1 MSHLFH
7 IIGLSVWISAF
18 AHKPTLFI
26 SLLNFIFGILR
37 GCGIFLLAGMELLWN
52 AVLVFIMYETIHY
65 LVNLQ
70 YQKPKSSKRLMTNPS
85 FERKMKDY
93 SYRKHPAVKLVDSL
107 PERWKNS
114 DTIQKEISR
123 YLSQG

>member
-1 MSHLFH
+1 MDYLFY
-7 IIGLSVWISAF
+7 IVGLSVWISAF

-26 SLLNFIFGILR
+26 SLFHLLSGVLR
-37 GCGIFLLAGMELLWN
+37 GCSTILLAGMELLWN

-70 YQKPKSSKRLMTNPS
+70 YRRPKTLKKLVTNPS

-93 SYRKHPAVKLVDSL
+93 SYREIPVVKLTDSL
-107 PERWKNS
+107 PERWRNS
-114 DTIQKEISR
+114 ETIQKEISIH
-123 YLSQG
+123 LNQS